1 MDYFPESGFSFEKS
15 ATYFDN
21 DVVPKQAFSL
31 LPNAKIIIMLLDPI
45 DRAQSWYYVSM
56 FKLTCTCMYFT
67 YNALF

>member
-31 LPNAKIIIMLLDPI
+31 LPNAKIIITLLDPL

-56 FKLTCTCMYFT
+56 FKLTCMYFT
-67 YNALF
+67 DNTLF

>member
-31 LPNAKIIIMLLDPI
+31 LPNAKIIIMLLDPL

-56 FKLTCTCMYFT
+56 CKLAYMYVF
-67 YNALF
+67 Y